1 MNKEEQRTFLQY
13 VFRRM
18 KELHRELTIYRTLV
32 QVMQDEG
39 FPAFRVAA
47 ILKEARKSEEVQAA
61 TDKWFARF
69 DELIEQA
76 AESGQ
81 DQALLKLLER
91 YKPDGEPN

>member
-1 MNKEEQRTFLQY
+1 MDTEEQRRFLRY

-18 KELHRELTIYRTLV
+18 KEFHHELTVYRLAV
-32 QVMQDEG
+32 QIIKDDG
-39 FPAFRVAA
+39 FPTSRVDA
-47 ILKEARKSEEVQAA
+47 ILQSARVSEEVQAA
-61 TDKWFARF
+61 TDKWFAGF

-76 AESGQ
+76 AESGR